1 MLLMVAR
8 PAAPRVTLS
17 GARPELSKESRAAWL
32 ALLVSERALLET
44 RLERSRARLV
54 QQQASRRARQLR
66 QEQPRRA
73 LRPALRRRAW
83 LMRPLLRAPASRTG
97 SARPARACGPASR

>member
-32 ALLVSERALLET
+32 ALLVSERALPET
-44 RLERSRARLV
+44 RLERLQVRLV
-54 QQQASRRARQLR
+54 EQQASRLAQQLR
-66 QEQPRRA
+66 PGQRA
-73 LRPALRRRAW
+73 
-83 LMRPLLRAPASRTG
+83 
-97 SARPARACGPASR
+97 

>member
-73 LRPALRRRAW
+73 W